1 MKHSRQVDGNETL
14 ETHAMYV
21 IQECTAASSNKTP
34 GEGEVLLQVV
44 LCSFP
49 ESKMSPFTLNGPST
63 LFQNQE
69 KSATCHRFTAVHP

>member
-1 MKHSRQVDGNETL
+1 MKHSRQVDGNEAL

-21 IQECTAASSNKTP
+21 IQECTADSSNETP
-34 GEGEVLLQVV
+34 VEVLLHVV

-49 ESKMSPFTLNGPST
+49 EIKMRPFTLNDPST

-69 KSATCHRFTAVHP
+69 KSATRHRFTAVHP